1 MTTFGFETVLAEAY
15 AENAKNKKDAEAKKA
30 AEEAANAKVREII
43 TPLVERHPFLNFKY
57 PELYR
62 KLQRGLTPQ
71 EYLHWVVTTLNR
83 IYNIADYCSDNNVVR
98 NYVSSITLPLN
109 PITVN
114 SLDEFTR
121 SYITSFAGNVVSEV
135 SKLPEWYE
143 SKALRSI
150 ILMALLFDYNNLY
163 DFVDQIR
170 N

>member
-1 MTTFGFETVLAEAY
+1 M
-15 AENAKNKKDAEAKKA
+15 
-30 AEEAANAKVREII
+30 
-43 TPLVERHPFLNFKY
+43 
-57 PELYR
+57 
-62 KLQRGLTPQ
+62 
-71 EYLHWVVTTLNR
+71 VTTLNR
-83 IYNIADYCSDNNVVR
+83 IYNIADYCSDNDVVR